1 MPDQAIV
8 CVFYLCIIMCI
19 GLVVFKKYCNFF
31 WKSFP
36 KDYSVTLAR
45 LCEVS
50 SKKIDSDDNIATC
63 PSLEIGNM
71 KIMFLCMSGVE
82 SDDDLLTF
90 GDIMEEII
98 DNPKLSKIVEVFK
111 EGRIVALFC
120 LSNKHTNF
128 IF

>member
-1 MPDQAIV
+1 MYFT
-8 CVFYLCIIMCI
+8 CVLCVYV
-19 GLVVFKKYCNFF
+19 GVVVFKKYCNFF

-45 LCEVS
+45 FCEAS

-71 KIMFLCMSGVE
+71 KIKFLCMSGVE

-111 EGRIVALFC
+111 EGRIVAC
-120 LSNKHTNF
+120 PTSTQNF